1 MKQIG
6 IIFSEKIFKKVPP
19 YIQVTDDMSLLDSDL
34 PKLIIGLELSKRHI
48 DNFSIIEKKAN
59 DNLYWTFKKTEK
71 RNDYEKDLNNFYK
84 EVIKNISSLTEYK
97 YVNVIAIDKKR
108 LFKIAKILNDVDKIK
123 VFYFLD
129 NIFYVLYDNV
139 IYGFSSEI
147 IDYIGINKNRLEK
160 FIKSG
165 RNIYIMN
172 DYIQEFKGLDEYFKI
187 DNYLKPYFFHK
198 LMDNSFF
205 LPN

>member
-1 MKQIG
+1 MKPIG

-123 VFYFLD
+123 VFYFLE

-187 DNYLKPYFFHK
+187 DNHLKPYFFHK

>member
-1 MKQIG
+1 MKPIG

-97 YVNVIAIDKKR
+97 YVNVISIDKKR

>member
-84 EVIKNISSLTEYK
+84 EVIKNISSLTASTEK
-97 YVNVIAIDKKR
+97 TIILPSTEVK
-108 LFKIAKILNDVDKIK
+108 FK
-123 VFYFLD
+123 
-129 NIFYVLYDNV
+129 
-139 IYGFSSEI
+139 
-147 IDYIGINKNRLEK
+147 
-160 FIKSG
+160 
-165 RNIYIMN
+165 
-172 DYIQEFKGLDEYFKI
+172 EYFQKWA
-187 DNYLKPYFFHK
+187 LSH
-198 LMDNSFF
+198 LTE
-205 LPN
+205 LPELW

>member
-97 YVNVIAIDKKR
+97 YVNVISIDKKR
-108 LFKIAKILNDVDKIK
+108 LFNIAKILNDIDKIK

-129 NIFYVLYDNV
+129 NKNTIIPKLETIGQIEK
-139 IYGFSSEI
+139 IYNSYFNNSRIKCEHIVKTSLI
-147 IDYIGINKNRLEK
+147 HTID
-160 FIKSG
+160 
-165 RNIYIMN
+165 
-172 DYIQEFKGLDEYFKI
+172 
-187 DNYLKPYFFHK
+187 
-198 LMDNSFF
+198 
-205 LPN
+205 